1 MKRPDDLH
9 PSKPKGALPGTPE
22 LGFVHVFVPAEKPTW
37 PMLLLLHGTGGDE
50 RDLLPLGRELW
61 PGAALLGVRGKVLEN
76 GMPRF
81 FRRFAEGVFDVE
93 DLKSRTEEL
102 TQFIDA
108 ASERYEFSKKRL
120 IAVGY
125 SNGANIAASLI
136 LLHPHYLAA
145 AVLFRAM
152 VPFVPDLIRDLSHV
166 SVFIGAGRLDPIV
179 SSAQVEELG
188 AMFESGGADVT
199 VSWHQGGHE
208 LGEDEVGAAK
218 TWLSKDKKLTGVWF
232 PN

>member
-1 MKRPDDLH
+1 MRP
-9 PSKPKGALPGTPE
+9 PE
-22 LGFVHVFVPAEKPTW
+22 DLGFMHVFVPAKNPASPT
-37 PMLLLLHGTGGDE
+37 LLLLHGTGGDE

-81 FRRFAEGVFDVE
+81 FRRFAEGVFDVD

-102 TQFIDA
+102 AQFVDA
-108 ASERYEFSKKRL
+108 ASEQYEFNKKRL
-120 IAVGY
+120 VAVGY

-152 VPFVPDLIRDLSHV
+152 VPFVPERIGDFSQV

-179 SSAQVEELG
+179 PSEQVEELG
-188 AMFESGGADVT
+188 DIFERGGGDVT
-199 VSWHQGGHE
+199 IWWRQGGHE
-208 LGEDEVGAAK
+208 LGQEDIQAAK
-218 TWLSKDKKLTGVWF
+218 TWLSNGKIQKKVAA
-232 PN
+232 